1 MNLKA
6 VSENSNI
13 FNHKEFAWTI
23 LWKNCWT
30 YSKNGSMEKLK
41 METEKLRAIFKEW
54 AKENGLLL
62 IRLTSGQY
70 NSPKTEAAWKA
81 FQAASKLTHG
91 KSTW

>member
-1 MNLKA
+1 
-6 VSENSNI
+6 
-13 FNHKEFAWTI
+13 
-23 LWKNCWT
+23 
-30 YSKNGSMEKLK
+30 

-91 KSTW
+91 KSNWL

>member
-1 MNLKA
+1 
-6 VSENSNI
+6 
-13 FNHKEFAWTI
+13 
-23 LWKNCWT
+23 
-30 YSKNGSMEKLK
+30 MEKLK

-81 FQAASKLTHG
+81 FQAASKLAQG
-91 KSTW
+91 SARGFFVR